1 MTASML
7 SARVKLSLV
16 VPACNEAEGIE
27 ASLWTLER
35 CLASIDCDGELV
47 VVNDGSSDDTLARVH
62 AFASAHLQVVVVDLS
77 RNFGKEAALSA
88 GLEVASGDVVI
99 PLDADLQDPPELI
112 PRMLELWR
120 QGAEVVLAKRVDRRS
135 DGWLKRNTA
144 SAFYRL
150 MNRVSDVPIPENVGD
165 FRLMDRCVVDTL
177 LRLPENRRFMKGLFA
192 WAGFRTAEIE
202 YVRPA
207 RHAGESK
214 FNILRLVNLAVEG
227 ITSFST
233 APLRLAT
240 YVGFVV
246 ACLAFAYGAFIVLR
260 TLIQGV
266 DVPGYASLLSAVL
279 FMSGLQLMALGV
291 IGEYVGRTYLESK
304 RRPAY
309 VIRRVW
315 RREPGAASEQDEPLR
330 DGTRTDG

>member
-1 MTASML
+1 MSKI
-7 SARVKLSLV
+7 VSLV
-16 VPACNEAEGIE
+16 IPAYNEAEGIE
-27 ASLWTLER
+27 RTLAA
-35 CLASIDCDGELV
+35 LAPVIAGLSHPVEVV
-47 VVNDGSSDDTLARVH
+47 VVNDGSTDDTLDRVR
-62 AFASAHLQVVVVDLS
+62 AFPASGFDLVVVDLS

-88 GLEVASGDVVI
+88 GLELASGDAVI

-120 QGAEVVLAKRVDRRS
+120 QGAEVVLAKRVDRSS

-315 RREPGAASEQDEPLR
+315 RREPGAAAEQSAQLR